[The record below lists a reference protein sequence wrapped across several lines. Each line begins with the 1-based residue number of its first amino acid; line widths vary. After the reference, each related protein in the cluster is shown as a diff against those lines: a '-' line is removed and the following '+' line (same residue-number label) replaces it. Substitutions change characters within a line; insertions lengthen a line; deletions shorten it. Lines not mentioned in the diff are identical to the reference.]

1 MKRKTVWMPWVGTA
15 AVWLWLA
22 PMAGR
27 AQEQVPEPEVH
38 ARIVSQEN
46 RVGGTGAAKVNLD
59 ELVAEALA
67 NNPGVQSALKRVE
80 ALRRRAPQARSLPD
94 PTLEVGWM
102 GNLKPFG
109 VMRDDPSS
117 YRGVSVQQSIPYPGK
132 LRLRGDI
139 ASKEAEAAW
148 WDYEAARR
156 QVVAEVKVAYFEYAY
171 YHQATDITLK
181 NKDLLEKLARIAQAR
196 YEVGKGIQQD
206 VLKAQIEVSRL
217 RQRLT
222 VLEQQK
228 RTAQVRINTLLARDP
243 ETPLADPMPLAKT
256 ELARS
261 LDELYQLARENDT
274 GLQREQRRIERGE
287 LAVNLA
293 RKDYYPDLG
302 VGYSYWNRP
311 LIRDMHGFTFSL
323 NLPVFYRSKQREGV
337 REATEELL
345 SLERGRD
352 DRETTLYFE
361 VKQQYLTAK
370 ASDEL
375 AQLYAQAVVPQSS
388 LALESALAA
397 YQVGSV
403 DFLTLIENFST
414 VLDYEID
421 YYRELAN
428 YQAALARLEPLV
440 GVELT
445 K

>member
-1 MKRKTVWMPWVGTA
+1 MKRKNVWTLWGTTA
-15 AVWLWLA
+15 AFWLWIHPA
-22 PMAGR
+22 TGV
-27 AQEQVPEPEVH
+27 AQEAASA
-38 ARIVSQEN
+38 ARVSARVVLQQE
-46 RVGGTGAAKVNLD
+46 RVAAPVAAAASLD
-59 ELVAEALA
+59 QLVEEALA
-67 NNPGVQSALKRVE
+67 NNPGVQSALRRVE

-94 PTLEVGWM
+94 PMVEVEWM

-109 VMRDDPSS
+109 VMRDDPTS
-117 YRGVSVQQSIPYPGK
+117 YRGVGVQQTLPFPGK

-139 ASKEAEAAW
+139 ANKEAEAAW
-148 WDYEAARR
+148 WDFEAARR
-156 QVVAEVKVAYFEYAY
+156 QVVTEVKVAYFDYAY
-171 YHQATDITLK
+171 YHKALETTLK
-181 NKDLLEKLARIAQAR
+181 NRDLLEKLARIAQAR

-222 VLEQQK
+222 LLEQQK
-228 RTAQVRINTLLARDP
+228 ETAQVRLNTLLARDP
-243 ETPLADPMPLAKT
+243 ETSLGEPMPLVKT
-256 ELARS
+256 ELVRS
-261 LDELYQLARENDT
+261 LEELYQLARENDT

-293 RKDYYPDLG
+293 RREYYPDLG

-311 LIRDMHGFTFSL
+311 LQRDMHGFTFSI

-337 REATEELL
+337 REATEELI
-345 SLERGRD
+345 SVERGRA

-361 VKQQYLTAK
+361 VKQQYLAAK

-388 LALESALAA
+388 LALESALSA

-421 YYRELAN
+421 YYRELAS

>member
-1 MKRKTVWMPWVGTA
+1 MNRKDVWRLLKGTA
-15 AVWLWLA
+15 ALWLA
-22 PMAGR
+22 LVPVAVAAQESPPVAEVR
-27 AQEQVPEPEVH
+27 AQLAAEPE
-38 ARIVSQEN
+38 RP
-46 RVGGTGAAKVNLD
+46 AASESL
-59 ELVAEALA
+59 EALVDEALA
-67 NNPGVQSALKRVE
+67 NNPGVQSVLRRVE

-94 PTLEVGWM
+94 PMLEVGWM

-117 YRGVSVQQSIPYPGK
+117 YRGVAVQQALPFPGK

-139 ASKEAEAAW
+139 AGKEAEAAW

-156 QVVAEVKVAYFEYAY
+156 QVVTEVKAAYFEYAY
-171 YHQATDITLK
+171 YHKATDITLK

-206 VLKAQIEVSRL
+206 VLKAQIEISRL

-222 VLEQQK
+222 VIEQQK
-228 RTAQVRINTLLARDP
+228 RTAQVRLNTLLARDP
-243 ETPLADPMPLAKT
+243 ETPLADPAPLART
-256 ELARS
+256 ELVRS

-293 RKDYYPDLG
+293 RKEYYPDLG

-311 LIRDMHGFTFSL
+311 LQRDMHGFTFSV

-337 REATEELL
+337 REATEELI
-345 SLERGRD
+345 SVERGRA

-361 VKQQYLTAK
+361 VKQQYLAAK

-388 LALESALAA
+388 LALESALSA
-397 YQVGSV
+397 YQVGTV
-403 DFLTLIENFST
+403 DFLTLMESFST